1 MKVTA
6 RILGLLAL
14 AGCTAVSAFASEPA
28 KLNPMVLDGYAR
40 GLASGTESQRNDALK
55 RLADRPADGAA
66 VLDGLGERLEA
77 LQQAYGQGGELKK
90 RAQFVEQ
97 LRKLHEPLAAVRTK
111 IGTRTPVKG
120 DADFAELLARHEPYF
135 QAVQIFLSQT
145 GPDEQRIAQYR
156 HAIDVLAAALKRQP
170 ANAAQLSATPK
181 SLLLAQLA
189 PEAKAFFDG
198 EETYW
203 RRVRQV
209 WLWNTKHT
217 EFAQGY
223 DRTAI
228 HVFNQYRLLHGELP
242 LELDAKLLA
251 AATAHTEEMVKL
263 NYFGH
268 GSPVAE
274 NEDWATRIKN
284 AGYEG
289 SPYRE
294 NCAAGMFRPGDQA
307 ARASF
312 AMWTYSPGHHL
323 PIRSV
328 ESIQAGVG
336 FAGNKATACFGTT
349 KSPHSKDLDPG
360 EQPFAEIRID
370 YNFLKQVFSGGK

>member
-1 MKVTA
+1 MSART
-6 RILGLLAL
+6 RILGTLLLAACASFS
-14 AGCTAVSAFASEPA
+14 AGAVEGV
-28 KLNPMVLDGYAR
+28 KVNPTVLDGYAR
-40 GLASGTESQRNDALK
+40 GLAAGTETQRTDTLK
-55 RLADRPADGAA
+55 RLNDRPDDSAA

-77 LQQAYGQGGELKK
+77 LQQTFAGGGELKK
-90 RAQFVEQ
+90 RVQFVEQ
-97 LRKLHEPLAAVRTK
+97 LRKLHEPLAAVRAK

-120 DADFAELLARHEPYF
+120 DADFPELLARHEPYF
-135 QAVQIFLSQT
+135 QAVQTFFSQT

-156 HAIDVLAAALKRQP
+156 RAVEILAAALKRQP
-170 ANAAQLSATPK
+170 ANAARLAATPK

-189 PEAKAFFDG
+189 PEAKVFFDA

-228 HVFNQYRLLHGELP
+228 HVFNQYRLLHGEVP
-242 LELDAKLLA
+242 LELDSKLLA

-284 AGYEG
+284 AGYAG

-307 ARASF
+307 ALASF
-312 AMWTYSPGHHL
+312 AMWAYSPGHHL
-323 PIRSV
+323 PIRSA
-328 ESIQAGVG
+328 ESVQAGVG
-336 FAGNKATACFGTT
+336 FAGNKATACFGTAQT
-349 KSPHSKDLDPG
+349 PHSAALDPD

-370 YNFLKQVFSGGK
+370 YAFFRKLFPAGK